1 MHVDNHTRL
10 EPALFHVHA
19 NGLVGVIQLVL
30 SLTCVLAG
38 HCYLVPFNFLASVSC
53 AEDLIIVKPNGID
66 KWDWEADNK
75 ISIEIDIKL
84 ILFSCSVS
92 SCGFAFNLLECHSNS
107 FPCKMIL
114 GGIYLST

>member
-19 NGLVGVIQLVL
+19 NGLVGVIHLVL
-30 SLTCVLAG
+30 SLTCFLAG

-53 AEDLIIVKPNGID
+53 AEDLIIVKPKGID

-75 ISIEIDIKL
+75 ISIKIDIKL
-84 ILFSCSVS
+84 ILFSV
-92 SCGFAFNLLECHSNS
+92 LMWLRIQ
-107 FPCKMIL
+107 P
-114 GGIYLST
+114 

>member
-1 MHVDNHTRL
+1 MHVDNHARL

-30 SLTCVLAG
+30 SLTRVLAG
-38 HCYLVPFNFLASVSC
+38 HCYLVPFNFPASVSC
-53 AEDLIIVKPNGID
+53 AEDLIIVTSKGTD

-84 ILFSCSVS
+84 ILFSVLMWLR
-92 SCGFAFNLLECHSNS
+92 FQ
-107 FPCKMIL
+107 P
-114 GGIYLST
+114 